1 MKSKEEIIKTLQ
13 KNKDFIKQ
21 KYGVKYLALFGSFAR
36 GEQTD
41 NSYIDILVEFYKE
54 KKTFDNYMDL
64 KFYLESLF
72 NRKVD
77 LITKKAIKP
86 RLKKYI
92 DKDLIDV

>member
-1 MKSKEEIIKTLQ
+1 MKTKEEIIKTLQ

-41 NSYIDILVEFYKE
+41 NSDIDILVEFYKE

-72 NRKVD
+72 KRKVD

>member
-41 NSYIDILVEFYKE
+41 NSDIDILVEFYKE

-72 NRKVD
+72 KRKVD

-92 DKDLIDV
+92 EKDLIDV